1 MPPDDTPG
9 TSAAVAPKIRLR
21 ILGVLA
27 LVGAA
32 AWLGKVGL
40 IWANGGTDT
49 TGGAVGVLLYVG
61 LVALAG
67 AAMTRAWYLPNL
79 SKVRWRVLS
88 SVMAVL
94 AVVAAVNLP
103 ILLAYVV
110 MGKTW
115 LAEETGIIL
124 VALLAL
130 DFGVMW
136 IKRDHHGA
144 YHHSQP
150 EQHAR

>member
-1 MPPDDTPG
+1 
-9 TSAAVAPKIRLR
+9 
-21 ILGVLA
+21 
-27 LVGAA
+27 
-32 AWLGKVGL
+32 
-40 IWANGGTDT
+40 
-49 TGGAVGVLLYVG
+49 
-61 LVALAG
+61 
-67 AAMTRAWYLPNL
+67 MTRAWYLPNS

-130 DFGVMW
+130 GFGVMW

-150 EQHAR
+150 KQHAR